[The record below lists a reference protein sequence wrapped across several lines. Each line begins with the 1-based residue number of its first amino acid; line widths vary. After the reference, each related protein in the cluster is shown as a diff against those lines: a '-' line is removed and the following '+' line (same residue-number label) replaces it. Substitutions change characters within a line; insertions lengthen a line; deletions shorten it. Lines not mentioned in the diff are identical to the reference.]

1 MSRILRRRKCNQHQC
16 ILEMN
21 GELRTSIQLTT
32 NEEVTII
39 VWGSSSC
46 TLRILAIGGGGG
58 SLGDEANFSF
68 SGGGGSGYIRY
79 YSSSVFAG
87 ALELTAQVGLGGTE
101 ITDGSPSTVRMPGT
115 TITARGGQ
123 CGRGVSGG
131 DGYSGGGGWHGGN
144 VRGGNGGTDGGNGG
158 EIFGGSG
165 TREDITSYKLSE
177 FTPSPGQGGQ
187 YFAYSGGGGG
197 GVQVGGSG
205 PSRITKNQGEGYGGG
220 RCALPFKEDLPGLDG
235 VILVEVV

>member
-131 DGYSGGGGWHGGN
+131 DGYSGGRHGKGRKHASN
-144 VRGGNGGTDGGNGG
+144 TCGQFLRKFWTFFIKQQFSCN
-158 EIFGGSG
+158 FH
-165 TREDITSYKLSE
+165 
-177 FTPSPGQGGQ
+177 PSTTLHYYPQLMH
-187 YFAYSGGGGG
+187 FC
-197 GVQVGGSG
+197 
-205 PSRITKNQGEGYGGG
+205 SRISDIIEKIG
-220 RCALPFKEDLPGLDG
+220 
-235 VILVEVV
+235 ILGPLICLGFI

>member
-32 NEEVTII
+32 TEEVTII

-158 EIFGGSG
+158 EIFGVVGLGRTSLA
-165 TREDITSYKLSE
+165 TSYLSLLHLRDRVASILL
-177 FTPSPGQGGQ
+177 TAG
-187 YFAYSGGGGG
+187 
-197 GVQVGGSG
+197 VGGSG